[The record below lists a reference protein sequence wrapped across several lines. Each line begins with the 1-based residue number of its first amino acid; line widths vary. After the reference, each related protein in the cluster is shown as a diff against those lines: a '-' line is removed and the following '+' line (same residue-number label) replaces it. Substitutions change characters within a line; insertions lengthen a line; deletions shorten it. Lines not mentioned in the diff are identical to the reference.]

1 VENET
6 SQKKDKSI
14 LIRLTNEEKE
24 AVHKA
29 AGDDSISVSE
39 YIRRKLLDVK
49 QANTTQPEAIQQYEE
64 HIQTLKEQVVF
75 LQEQNRM
82 LQSQNKS
89 FQHEQLDVLQKLLL
103 LNTPQIETTED
114 IIEEPVK
121 PSFFRRMFYK

>member
-29 AGDDSISVSE
+29 ATDDSISVSE

-49 QANTTQPEAIQQYEE
+49 QADKEQPQAIQQYEE
-64 HIQTLKEQVVF
+64 HIQTLKEQVSF

-114 IIEEPVK
+114 IIEEPAK
-121 PSFFRRMFYK
+121 PSFFKRMFYK